1 MKELLAHGVN
11 KEAGSDC
18 SEPNQVW
25 WREHSGWRCKR
36 LLDLIISIIGMLVL
50 SPLLLL
56 VAITIRIRMGQPVFF
71 CQKRP
76 GYRGLP
82 FVLIK
87 FRTMREATTD
97 ELWFRS
103 DGQRVTKLGDFLR
116 RTSIDELPELLNVIR
131 GEMSLVGPRPLLM
144 EYMEK
149 YTPDEMRRHDAPPG
163 ITGWA
168 QVNGRQNIPYS
179 ERFQLDLWYV
189 DNWSVW
195 LDIKIIFKTVYD
207 VFKRSDIVVGQDV
220 DEIDDLG
227 LSADRVRIRTNV
239 YKESE

>member
-1 MKELLAHGVN
+1 MKELLAYGVN

-25 WREHSGWRCKR
+25 WHEHSGWRCKR

-144 EYMEK
+144 EYMDK

-179 ERFQLDLWYV
+179 ERFRLDLWYV

-220 DEIDDLG
+220 YEIDDLG

-239 YKESE
+239 YKENE